1 MPHLP
6 KHCVIHSLFVL
17 AALTTLMLPTAQ
29 AQLPKGDLF
38 FGYSRTSSDVF
49 YPNVGGLNGWEGS
62 GSVKVAPF
70 ISAEADVAHYGLG
83 ANSTVPRTTTFLF
96 GPRVTVGA
104 LGIKVFAHGLI
115 GGEHSANGGGP
126 TPISG
131 NAFTYALGAGL
142 DVPIAPLFGWRFLV
156 DRIDAPS
163 VSPSGNTDIRFSTGL
178 VFHF

>member
-1 MPHLP
+1 MPTP
-6 KHCVIHSLFVL
+6 PRHSLIRTFVL
-17 AALTTLMLPTAQ
+17 VSALLPCIVSTAH

-49 YPNVGGLNGWEGS
+49 YPNTGGLNGWEAS
-62 GSVKVAPF
+62 GSLKVAPF
-70 ISAEADVAHYGLG
+70 VSADADVAHYGLG

-104 LGIKVFAHGLI
+104 LGVKIFGHGLI
-115 GGEHSANGGGP
+115 GGEHSANGSP
-126 TPISG
+126 TTISG
-131 NAFTYALGAGL
+131 NAFAYALGAGL
-142 DVPIAPLFGWRFLV
+142 DIPVAPFFGWRFLV

-163 VSPSGNTDIRFSTGL
+163 ISPSGGTDIRFSTGL